1 MLVLVAVGLVVAPVG
16 VLAPSSVEA
25 QTPPPGQPTGLS
37 ATAGVGEVR
46 LRWSD
51 PSDAAITGYEFSQRV
66 TGSSSWGGWTAVS
79 GSGAGTTSYTVTGL
93 TAGTSYD
100 FRIRASIGTVSGAA
114 SDTVMAT
121 PFSHAV
127 SVSTLD
133 LLDRETT
140 LQRSGL
146 FAVGVSPATA
156 AVSLRFCV
164 ESSLATPSFW
174 FLRGA
179 NQVTFDNNGC
189 FDATARPNNPG
200 VDINQFSFGVGG
212 VNDVLDEPDEIVTLT
227 VLEDPDNPLPAGVEV
242 DSDADSASITIRD
255 DDATVVSL
263 TRSGSGAIAEGA
275 TAEFSVGLGRALVA
289 GETIDVPLAVGGTSV
304 TVADWSLALKTGQSI
319 NTGVSLSGETT
330 ATPKVSFS
338 GADAQT
344 ATLVLSALVDDDT
357 SVETFTVALGP
368 DGTGVNGFDVA
379 TLATNVGGGADPHAS
394 DNSFD
399 LTVNNPSAAAAPSGL
414 TATAGDT
421 QVVLG
426 WDDPSNSD
434 IAGYEFR
441 QGTGDT
447 TIVWDNW
454 TAISNSDADTTSH
467 TVTGLTNGTEYSFQV
482 RAVWSGVA
490 GTPSATVK
498 ATPVLPPPAAPAKPT
513 GLSATAG
520 NLQVTLSWSDPSNA
534 AITAYQ
540 YRQRTTGSNSWGNW
554 IPWSSSTAS
563 TTSGVVVGLTNGTGY
578 DFQIRAVA
586 GNVDGAVS
594 DIVSATPVA
603 PLAAPAK
610 PTGVSATAGNLQVT
624 LSWSDP
630 SNSNITA
637 YQFRQRTT
645 GNNWGDWDPIPN
657 SDADTTSHIVTGLTA
672 GTAYDFQIR
681 AVAGNTNGTVSDIV
695 SATPVASVSQVW
707 PVSVLVGAPPLSSH
721 ASAYECRLNEGK
733 FEKREVEEAG
743 NVRGT
748 TIWRIVSRTI
758 RYGFPG
764 RYCSAK
770 WEGTPAAFIENADNV
785 RNVIGTQV
793 ITVPCGKTGTFRIR
807 TLNWQFDGVANPN
820 VWVVS
825 TRGTSWHNTGPENS
839 RLRSSVPYL
848 DVDGTKTYLNGNV
861 GLAIPIGSHAGE
873 RVHEVT
879 FTTDRNT
886 PVGNNPIEF
895 SFQLVASQN
904 ANQVYDMLGG
914 VRYHRQ
920 TQQWVY
926 LELLAAYG
934 PVVDVKMLNPSQAC
948 PQTQSAQDE
957 QSQDEIVSE
966 TNSETNT
973 SAYTVPAQ
981 LIADVWS
988 YAAETTNGDAHV
1000 NRWKRVLVAFGETVP
1015 GFLGTA
1021 MSATEA
1027 TQHAQTFWSV
1037 RWDPVAAAL
1046 TALETAQEAQAQS
1059 QQQNPSQQSPS
1070 QQSTST
1076 VEPQTETTETE
1087 TTQTQTQP
1095 TPSYTVP
1102 AQLIADVQSY
1112 AAETTNGDAHVNRWK
1127 RVLVAFGETVPGFS
1141 GTAMSATEAT
1151 RHAQTFWNIRWD
1163 PVVDALT
1170 ALETQP
1176 TPDTS
1181 SDTSRDKTSDETST
1195 DETSSENNP
1204 SPPPADP
1211 VPADP
1216 VPVDP
1221 VPADPVPA
1229 DPVPVVDPVVSVTAG
1244 ADITEGSDAVFT
1256 LTASPAPTAPLDVTV
1271 DVTASGDYGAKAG
1284 THTVTVPTSGT
1295 ATLTVATTDDSTDET
1310 DGSVTA
1316 TITDGTDYNPDSS
1329 TANATINVTDN
1340 DNPPPPPPPP
1350 PAVNLPAFSVT
1361 DGTYTEGSGYY
1372 FFFITLNKTSNKPT
1386 QVTYTIKAT
1395 GSGAGHATAGTDFVS
1410 TTRTIFF
1417 RPGLTRN
1424 IGLVTIKNDNLKEP
1438 NETLQIALSDP
1449 QGATISHN
1457 TATITIKDN
1466 D

>member
-1 MLVLVAVGLVVAPVG
+1 MLAVGLVPVG
-16 VLAPSSVEA
+16 VLVPAPVEA
-25 QTPPPGQPTGLS
+25 QTVHS
-37 ATAGVGEVR
+37 
-46 LRWSD
+46 
-51 PSDAAITGYEFSQRV
+51 
-66 TGSSSWGGWTAVS
+66 
-79 GSGAGTTSYTVTGL
+79 
-93 TAGTSYD
+93 
-100 FRIRASIGTVSGAA
+100 
-114 SDTVMAT
+114 
-121 PFSHAV
+121 V
-127 SVSTLD
+127 SVVAAD
-133 LLDRETT
+133 LLDSETT
-140 LQRSGL
+140 GTRSGL
-146 FAVGVSPATA
+146 FRVRVAPVRSA
-156 AVSLRFCV
+156 AVALRYCF
-164 ESSLATPSFW
+164 ESSFTTPSFVIAAG
-174 FLRGA
+174 FLQVSLDGDGCVDRTGSGGA
-179 NQVTFDNNGC
+179 VNQTTFTVYG
-189 FDATARPNNPG
+189 T
-200 VDINQFSFGVGG
+200 
-212 VNDVLDEPDEIVTLT
+212 NDSVDEPDEVVTVT
-227 VLEDPDNPLPAGVEV
+227 VLEDPDNPLPAGVVIDV
-242 DSDADSASITIRD
+242 DNDEASIKIRD
-255 DDATVVSL
+255 NDATVVSL
-263 TRSGSGAIAEGA
+263 ARVGSDAIREGA
-275 TAEFSVGLGRALVA
+275 TAEFTVSLGRALVA
-289 GETIDVPLAVGGTSV
+289 GETIDVPLAVGGTNV
-304 TVADWSLALKTGQSI
+304 TTADWSLALKTGQSI
-319 NTGVSLSGETT
+319 NTGVTLSGETT

-447 TIVWDNW
+447 TIAWDNW

-498 ATPVLPPPAAPAKPT
+498 ATPVLPPPAAPAK
-513 GLSATAG
+513 LANVSATAG
-520 NLQVTLSWSDPSNA
+520 NLQVTLSWDNPNSGVVDG
-534 AITAYQ
+534 YE
-540 YRQRTTGSNSWGNW
+540 YRQGTGNPVSWGNW
-554 IPWSSSTAS
+554 TEF
-563 TTSGVVVGLTNGTGY
+563 SGPFSGARLLRAVGGLTNGTAY
-578 DFQIRAVA
+578 SFQVRATA
-586 GNVDGAVS
+586 GTVKGVTS
-594 DIVSATPVA
+594 DTVSATPVA

-637 YQFRQRTT
+637 YQFRQRTA

-707 PVSVLVGAPPLSSH
+707 PVSVLVGAPPLSSDGTEFACH
-721 ASAYECRLNEGK
+721 RKEVDTQKKPVVREG
-733 FEKREVEEAG
+733 G
-743 NVRGT
+743 
-748 TIWRIVSRTI
+748 RIYMRTVVW
-758 RYGFPG
+758 PTAPA

-770 WEGTPAAFIENADNV
+770 WEGTPAAFIENADNT
-785 RNVIGTQV
+785 RNVIGTHV

-839 RLRSSVPYL
+839 RLRLSVPYL

-886 PVGNNPIEF
+886 PVGNNPLEF
-895 SFQLVASQN
+895 SFQLVASQD

-914 VRYHRQ
+914 VRHVKQ
-920 TQQWVY
+920 TRGSMERFVGGMRFIGPSGSV
-926 LELLAAYG
+926 EVLAQFG

-948 PQTQSAQDE
+948 PQVQSAQDE

-1046 TALETAQEAQAQS
+1046 TALETAQAVQAQS

-1070 QQSTST
+1070 QQSTNT

-1087 TTQTQTQP
+1087 TTQTHTQQQQQQTP
-1095 TPSYTVP
+1095 VYTVP
-1102 AQLIADVQSY
+1102 AQLIADVRGY
-1112 AAETTNGDAHVNRWK
+1112 ATETTNGDAHVNRWK

-1170 ALETQP
+1170 ALEAQP
-1176 TPDTS
+1176 VPDTS
-1181 SDTSRDKTSDETST
+1181 ADKTSDETST

-1216 VPVDP
+1216 VPADP
-1221 VPADPVPA
+1221 VPVDPVPA

-1244 ADITEGSDAVFT
+1244 ADITEGGDVVFT
-1256 LTASPAPTAPLDVTV
+1256 LVASPAPTAPLDVTV
-1271 DVTASGDYGAKAG
+1271 DVTVSGDYGATAS

-1295 ATLTVATTDDSTDET
+1295 ATLTVATTDDSTDEA

-1329 TANATINVTDN
+1329 TATATINVTDN
-1340 DNPPPPPPPP
+1340 DNPPPPPPP

-1424 IGLVTIKNDNLKEP
+1424 IGLVTITNDNLKEP
-1438 NETLQIALSDP
+1438 NETLQIVLSDP
-1449 QGATISHN
+1449 QGATIGN
-1457 TATITIKDN
+1457 GTATITIKDN